1 MVFLI
6 EQSPLAFSKDYRIQ
20 LPAWNIPV
28 STTAA
33 WNMERRL
40 NRLMTAAGGIF
51 QRHGLKSNDL

>member
-40 NRLMTAAGGIF
+40 NRLMTAAAAF
-51 QRHGLKSNDL
+51 SNATA